1 MNNRDIGRV
10 RMALGALL
18 LFATVVTWA
27 TGLMM
32 SPHGQAVVK
41 GTEHVRTTVVTFKR
55 NAAIGTLICCAAAAW
70 LLFPR
75 RRPNWPARDWSV
87 AVLVALLSG
96 SSIYTLVSLPS
107 SEERGVDA
115 NGLASSGTNIETNT
129 GEPAASVNAESFNP
143 PPMAGAYQPA
153 LQPVVPPTV
162 VVPKARSTSSAQGLS
177 VDSSTDEPAV
187 TAQNRAA
194 ADDSDEP
201 AETGPENNQ
210 E

>member
-27 TGLMM
+27 TGFMM

-55 NAAIGTLICCAAAAW
+55 NAAIGTLICCALAAW

-75 RRPNWPARDWSV
+75 RRRNWPARDWSV
-87 AVLVALLSG
+87 AVLIALLSG

-107 SEERGVDA
+107 SEEHGVDA
-115 NGLASSGTNIETNT
+115 NDLASSNIEVNA
-129 GEPAASVNAESFNP
+129 GESAASVNPEGFNP
-143 PPMAGAYQPA
+143 PPLAGAYQPA
-153 LQPVVPPTV
+153 LPPVVARGV
-162 VVPKARSTSSAQGLS
+162 VAPKPQSRSSAQEPSEDGG
-177 VDSSTDEPAV
+177 TDEPAV
-187 TAQNRAA
+187 TAQNGAS